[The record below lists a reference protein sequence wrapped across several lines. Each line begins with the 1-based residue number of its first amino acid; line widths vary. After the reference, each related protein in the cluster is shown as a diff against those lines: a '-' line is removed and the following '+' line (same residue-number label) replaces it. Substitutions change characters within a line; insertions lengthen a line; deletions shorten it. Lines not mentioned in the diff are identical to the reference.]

1 MRIIWSVL
9 AFADLERLQT
19 FLAEVGLEASEKMA
33 DLLANAPT
41 TLLDFPRR
49 GPRLFEFDPR
59 ELREFRIERYVFRYE
74 VRDDQIILLRI
85 LHMRE
90 DRA

>member
-1 MRIIWSVL
+1 MRITWSVL

-19 FLAEVGLEASEKMA
+19 FLAEVNLEASEKIA
-33 DLLANAPT
+33 DLLANSPT
-41 TLLDFPRR
+41 ALLDFPRR

-59 ELREFRIERYVFRYE
+59 EVREFRVERYVFRYE
-74 VRDDQIILLRI
+74 VRDNQIILLRI
-85 LHMRE
+85 FHMRE

>member
-1 MRIIWSVL
+1 MRIIWSVV

-19 FLAEVGLEASEKMA
+19 FLAEVDLEASEKIA
-33 DLLANAPT
+33 DLLANSPT
-41 TLLDFPRR
+41 ALLDFPRR

-59 ELREFRIERYVFRYE
+59 EVREFRVERYVFRYE
-74 VRDDQIILLRI
+74 VRDNQIILLRI
-85 LHMRE
+85 FHMRE